1 MEWLHLLV
9 LRSYGHLEAGH
20 YFRYDIAAEMAAA
33 AQWTHQ
39 LIAASNPTGYEIK
52 LSTVIFGSHEI
63 IAISFQ

>member
-1 MEWLHLLV
+1 MVISKLDII
-9 LRSYGHLEAGH
+9 S
-20 YFRYDIAAEMAAA
+20 DIAAEMAAA

>member
-9 LRSYGHLEAGH
+9 LLVISKLDIIS
-20 YFRYDIAAEMAAA
+20 DIAAEMAAA